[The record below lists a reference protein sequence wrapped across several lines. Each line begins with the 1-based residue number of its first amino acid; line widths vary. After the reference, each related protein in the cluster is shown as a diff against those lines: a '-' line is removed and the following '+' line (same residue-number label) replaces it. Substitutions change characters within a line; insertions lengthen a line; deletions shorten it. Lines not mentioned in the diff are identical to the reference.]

1 MTKQG
6 QSLTLDLHNRN
17 GNRGLKNLG
26 KLTVHAEETVASR
39 NVIEVKF
46 RCSRLE
52 NKDLFSKS
60 VCTQN
65 P

>member
-1 MTKQG
+1 MAKQG

-17 GNRGLKNLG
+17 GNSGLKNLG
-26 KLTVHAEETVASR
+26 KFTVHVEETVTSR
-39 NVIEVKF
+39 NEIEVKF
-46 RCSRLE
+46 LCSRLE

-60 VCTQN
+60 VCSQN